1 MKIKALKCPV
11 CEDLIFSRA
20 LHDYRSCSCG
30 AIAID
35 GGLTPYN
42 KITWDG
48 DKVDPTKLEWI
59 EIKIKESKKEIYNDW
74 NKRIDKLGLIKK
86 SE

>member
-48 DKVDPTKLEWI
+48 DKVDPTKLELI